1 MTQQAKPLLTD
12 EIKRA
17 IGVES
22 EPTVMAVERG
32 HVQRFAE
39 AIGDSNPLFTDEKRA
54 RKSRYGDVI
63 APPTFLRAAP
73 RPDPKVE
80 LKLPT
85 TRTLDGGS
93 DWEYFEPVRVGDV
106 ISARLTVV
114 AIVERQLSLGPALFV
129 TQDVVYTNQLGEKVA
144 VQRSTRIAY

>member
-22 EPTVMAVERG
+22 EPVVMAVERG

-39 AIGDSNPLFTDEKRA
+39 AIDDSNPLFTDEKRA
-54 RKSRYGDVI
+54 RKSRYGGVI
-63 APPTFLRAAP
+63 APPTFLRAMP
-73 RPDPKVE
+73 RPEPKVE
-80 LKLPT
+80 LRLPT

-106 ISARLTVV
+106 ISARFTITS
-114 AIVERQLSLGPALFV
+114 IVERALSLGPALFI
-129 TQDVVYTNQLGEKVA
+129 TQEMTYTNQFGEKVA
-144 VQRSTRIAY
+144 VQRSTRIGY

>member
-12 EIKRA
+12 EMKRA

-22 EPTVMAVERG
+22 DPVALAVEAG

-39 AIGDSNPLFTDEKRA
+39 AIGDPNPLFTDEKRA
-54 RKSRYGDVI
+54 RRSRYGGVI
-63 APPTFLRAAP
+63 APPTFLRALP
-73 RPDPKVE
+73 RPEPKVE

-106 ISARLTVV
+106 ITARAKIT
-114 AIVERQLSLGPALFV
+114 AIAERALSMGPALFI
-129 TQDVVYTNQLGEKVA
+129 TQETTYTNQLGEKVA
-144 VQRSTRIAY
+144 TQRSTRIGY

>member
-22 EPTVMAVERG
+22 DPTVMAVERG

-39 AIGDSNPLFTDEKRA
+39 AIGDSSPLFTDEKRA
-54 RKSRYGDVI
+54 RKSRYGGVI
-63 APPTFLRAAP
+63 APPTFLRAVP
-73 RPDPKVE
+73 RPEPKVP

-93 DWEYFEPVRVGDV
+93 DWEYFGPVRVGDV
-106 ISARLTVV
+106 ISARLTITS
-114 AIVERQLSLGPALFV
+114 IVERALSLGPALFI
-129 TQDVVYTNQLGEKVA
+129 TQEMTYTNQFGEKVA
-144 VQRSTRIAY
+144 VQRSTRIGY